1 MMPCN
6 CYQESAPKAADMPP
20 KIVETL
26 FLIFNGC
33 ATSHVKR
40 LRTDAAHLGL
50 QPTLEITWACHSNF
64 RSQKK
69 YCVLTLTLTR
79 GGRTPVVTTRLAPSA
94 RRRVQRVVRHIM
106 MSVRTDES

>member
-6 CYQESAPKAADMPP
+6 CYQESVPKAADMPP

-50 QPTLEITWACHSNF
+50 QPTLEITWACHSGC

-69 YCVLTLTLTR
+69 YCFLTLA
-79 GGRTPVVTTRLAPSA
+79 VTCVERLNSFDPSTA
-94 RRRVQRVVRHIM
+94 ATVAERQ
-106 MSVRTDES
+106 

>member
-6 CYQESAPKAADMPP
+6 CYQESVPKAADMPP

-69 YCVLTLTLTR
+69 YCVLTLSVTCGERSNLLDTS
-79 GGRTPVVTTRLAPSA
+79 TAMPVA
-94 RRRVQRVVRHIM
+94 VR
-106 MSVRTDES
+106 